1 MHGTNTNQDD
11 LIWQI
16 EAGVDECIGETPVDR
31 FAETATR
38 LEKHRV
44 QKKPEQNE
52 EREQSQASKSTQMSP
67 RSRTSE
73 GAAQQPLP
81 VPPSGQYSA
90 PERAIQSAVAAAGA
104 ANSIAE
110 LKTEVKNF
118 EDCALKKT
126 AMNTV
131 FADGNPLAKIMFI
144 GEAPGADED
153 RQGLPFV
160 GASGKLLD
168 RMLASIELD
177 RSNYYITNIVFWRP
191 PGNRNPTTG
200 EIAACLP
207 FVERHIE
214 LVDPEILVFLG
225 GPAAKTLLDRQEGIT
240 KMRGQWFDY
249 ATPKLPRPAQAMP
262 FYHPAYLLR
271 SPSHKREAWRDILE
285 IKQKIGQ
292 D

>member
-1 MHGTNTNQDD
+1 MQGNGSIRDD
-11 LIWQI
+11 LNWQI
-16 EAGVDECIGETPVDR
+16 EAGVDECIGDTPVDR
-31 FAETATR
+31 FAETAAR
-38 LEKHRV
+38 LADR
-44 QKKPEQNE
+44 
-52 EREQSQASKSTQMSP
+52 QSQSETALKSTAKPTQMSP
-67 RSRTSE
+67 RSRTPE
-73 GAAQQPLP
+73 GVAKQAMPA
-81 VPPSGQYSA
+81 PPSGQYSA
-90 PERAIQSAVAAAGA
+90 PERAVQSAVAAAGA

-110 LKTEVKNF
+110 LKTAVENF
-118 EDCALKKT
+118 EDCALKNT

-131 FADGNPLAKIMFI
+131 FADGNPEAKIMFI

-177 RSNYYITNIVFWRP
+177 RSSYYITNIVFWRP

-225 GPAAKTLLDRQEGIT
+225 GPASKTLLGRQEGIT

-271 SPSHKREAWRDILE
+271 SPAHKREAWRDILE
-285 IKQKIGQ
+285 IKQKLT
-292 D
+292 